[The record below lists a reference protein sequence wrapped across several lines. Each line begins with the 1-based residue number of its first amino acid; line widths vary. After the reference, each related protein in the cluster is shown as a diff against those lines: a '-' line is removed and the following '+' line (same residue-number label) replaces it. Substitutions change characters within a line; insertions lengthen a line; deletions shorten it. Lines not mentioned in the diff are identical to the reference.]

1 MEYRIWQVILIFKWK
16 LVSLSELFLAK
27 LCLSVHVLVIFHN
40 YIKTPLLEPSFLYS
54 FLKFK
59 VSKSVKTVE
68 IKSSQQLST
77 LLDISRQKVNKNP
90 NAMSQSIWTHC
101 DMARFGNNP
110 PSWWCTTMSG
120 IAAARLGV
128 RLKNLALITSWHITY
143 LIRVVRLH
151 NQKLIERKQKPLC
164 EIFLQQPKHSPS
176 HYLAMAQCTLH
187 RILMRNV
194 YKVHKAEQ
202 KLT

>member
-1 MEYRIWQVILIFKWK
+1 MILIFKWK

-120 IAAARLGV
+120 IAGRAAWSKAQEFGSHH
-128 RLKNLALITSWHITY
+128 KLAYY
-143 LIRVVRLH
+143 LFDQSR
-151 NQKLIERKQKPLC
+151 E
-164 EIFLQQPKHSPS
+164 
-176 HYLAMAQCTLH
+176 AAQS
-187 RILMRNV
+187 
-194 YKVHKAEQ
+194 KAH
-202 KLT
+202 

>member
-1 MEYRIWQVILIFKWK
+1 
-16 LVSLSELFLAK
+16 
-27 LCLSVHVLVIFHN
+27 
-40 YIKTPLLEPSFLYS
+40 
-54 FLKFK
+54 
-59 VSKSVKTVE
+59 
-68 IKSSQQLST
+68 
-77 LLDISRQKVNKNP
+77 
-90 NAMSQSIWTHC
+90 
-101 DMARFGNNP
+101 
-110 PSWWCTTMSG
+110 MSG
-120 IAAARLGV
+120 IAARLGV

-187 RILMRNV
+187 AFLCGT

-202 KLT
+202 KPYLVFTVLLHLNLDDKLIKSLKNPLQHQSNVEQVTK

>member
-1 MEYRIWQVILIFKWK
+1 
-16 LVSLSELFLAK
+16 
-27 LCLSVHVLVIFHN
+27 
-40 YIKTPLLEPSFLYS
+40 
-54 FLKFK
+54 
-59 VSKSVKTVE
+59 
-68 IKSSQQLST
+68 
-77 LLDISRQKVNKNP
+77 
-90 NAMSQSIWTHC
+90 MSQRIWTHC

-120 IAAARLGV
+120 IAARLGV

-187 RILMRNV
+187 AFLCGT

-202 KLT
+202 KPTWGSQCCFI